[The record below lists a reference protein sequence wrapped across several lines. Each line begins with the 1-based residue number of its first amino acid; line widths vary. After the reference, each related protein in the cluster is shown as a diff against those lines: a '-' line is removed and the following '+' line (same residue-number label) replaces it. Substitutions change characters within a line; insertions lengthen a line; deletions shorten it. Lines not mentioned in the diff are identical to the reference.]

1 MWAVL
6 EKIFTDNKRLKT
18 VELIGELRMLDI
30 GDLTVDAY
38 FRKIDS
44 LALRLDNLGSNTTE
58 DELVTYAIN
67 GLNDKYE
74 HVAHVILN
82 KDPFPNLEQARSIL
96 SLAESHMNRK
106 SALSSSSR
114 ISSSSPT
121 AFVAQ
126 ASSARNHGNTSRS
139 SIPKSTSVCHN
150 FSRGYCSY
158 GDRCHFVHGSN
169 NSRGTGSLNNNHS
182 NGYGTRNFHNN
193 HSNGYGTCQGS
204 AQINPATLGHGP
216 LLEAYT
222 QLLQT
227 YQRLLSQSSQ

>member
-1 MWAVL
+1 MERVLKTKPQTAKDMWAVL
-6 EKIFTDNKRLKT
+6 ENIFTDNKRSKT
-18 VELIGELRMLDI
+18 VELIGKLRMLDI

-44 LALRLDNLGSNTTE
+44 LASRLDNLGSNTIE

-74 HVAHVILN
+74 HIAH
-82 KDPFPNLEQARSIL
+82 
-96 SLAESHMNRK
+96 

-121 AFVAQ
+121 ALVAQ
-126 ASSARNHGNTSRS
+126 PSSACNHGNTSRS

-158 GDRCHFVHGSN
+158 GDRCRFVHGSN
-169 NSRGTGSLNNNHS
+169 NSRGTGSLNNNYS
-182 NGYGTRNFHNN
+182 NGYGTRKFHNN
-193 HSNGYGTCQGS
+193 HSNGYETCQGS
-204 AQINPATLGHGP
+204 AQINPTTLGHGP

-222 QLLQT
+222 QLL
-227 YQRLLSQSSQ
+227 

>member
-6 EKIFTDNKRLKT
+6 EKIFTDNKRSKI
-18 VELIGELRMLDI
+18 VELI
-30 GDLTVDAY
+30 
-38 FRKIDS
+38 
-44 LALRLDNLGSNTTE
+44 GSNTTE

-96 SLAESHMNRK
+96 SLAESRINKK
-106 SALSSSSR
+106 SA
-114 ISSSSPT
+114 
-121 AFVAQ
+121 F
-126 ASSARNHGNTSRS
+126 SA
-139 SIPKSTSVCHN
+139 
-150 FSRGYCSY
+150 
-158 GDRCHFVHGSN
+158 SN

-193 HSNGYGTCQGS
+193 HSNGYGTRQGS
-204 AQINPATLGHGP
+204 AQINPTTLGHDP

-227 YQRLLSQSSQ
+227 HQRLLSQSFQQRGTQAQQVKPINNRGPGSSIHQQLQAHVDTHETTSPQAFSTLTLQDFGDAGWNMDT